1 MIPIARG
8 DKFELL
14 PLSGLKP
21 EEIIDFVQR
30 QRKNKEEA
38 MAFELRKRK
47 LEER

>member
-14 PLSGLKP
+14 PLSALKP

-30 QRKNKEEA
+30 QRKNEEEA

-47 LEER
+47 L